1 MRMPDSAVSVGI
13 LAIAA
18 TRGLLIFAGQFLFGF
33 QPELHTI
40 AGRLASSL
48 PFVEGTKLNVY
59 AQFHCVYEGVVSGSD
74 RRTKQGNRV
83 ASTTVCEWF
92 VIVLTGIHDIAP
104 LVHTAG
110 TGTVATVAIGLFLIG
125 DAFVGS
131 KFGSAAK
138 LRWILKTNLK
148 SLSKWSV

>member
-1 MRMPDSAVSVGI
+1 MGMPDSAVPVGI

-18 TRGLLIFAGQFLFGF
+18 TRGVLIFGGQFLFGF

-40 AGRLASSL
+40 PGRLAGSL
-48 PFVEGTKLNVY
+48 PFVEGAKLNVY

-74 RRTKQGNRV
+74 RRTKQSNRV

-110 TGTVATVAIGLFLIG
+110 TGTVATIAIGLLLI
-125 DAFVGS
+125 DEAFAKF
-131 KFGSAAK
+131 KFGNGSK
-138 LRWILKTNLK
+138 LRWSLKTNLK